1 MAMQKPIMPPPPGL
15 GAAPPPAPAAPPL
28 PEFTSYR
35 DPALVP
41 NPNRGAPAPFDPATL
56 PAGATMYEDGSVTL
70 SPETARAIFANQAG
84 GPSGM
89 PPGPPPLPPEMGGAM
104 PLMSGM
110 GANPMGNTPPPV
122 PAFGGRMPGQ
132 PPVPPS
138 DPAGAL
144 MFEMQ
149 QRNAPVEPPRAPLS
163 APPSATPPPR
173 DQWPAH
179 LQNGNPGGSSS
190 GSKAPMDKLKSRGS
204 GSKPPTRR
212 RG

>member
-1 MAMQKPIMPPPPGL
+1 MPMQRPVMPPPPGL

-28 PEFTSYR
+28 PDFTSFR

-41 NPNRGAPAPFDPATL
+41 NPGRGAPSFPAPFDPSSL
-56 PAGATMYEDGSVTL
+56 PQGATMYEDGSVTL
-70 SPETARAIFANQAG
+70 SPEAARAIFANQAG

-89 PPGPPPLPPEMGGAM
+89 PPGPPPLPPEMAAAM
-104 PLMSGM
+104 PLMSGL
-110 GANPMGNTPPPV
+110 GANPMGATPPPV
-122 PAFGGRMPGQ
+122 PAFGGQMPGQ
-132 PPVPPS
+132 PPTPPT

-149 QRNAPVEPPRAPLS
+149 QRNAPVEPPRPPLS

-173 DQWPAH
+173 DQWPVH
-179 LQNGNPGGSSS
+179 LQQNGGAAEP
-190 GSKAPMDKLKSRGS
+190 SKAPMDRLRNRGG
-204 GSKPPTRR
+204 GSTPRK